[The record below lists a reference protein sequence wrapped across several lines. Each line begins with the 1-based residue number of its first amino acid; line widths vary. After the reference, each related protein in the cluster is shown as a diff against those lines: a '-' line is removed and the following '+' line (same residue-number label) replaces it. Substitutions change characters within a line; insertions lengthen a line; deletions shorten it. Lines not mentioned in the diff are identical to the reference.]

1 MTDRGR
7 RDYLLQVP
15 TRKLH
20 LVLPVVRA
28 VAVMNPL
35 SRRNDRIL
43 HNRGGASGVDMLEE
57 QNYCDAGFRFSGMRE
72 CCCVWDLPPCRI
84 FLSAVGDPRRIRCK
98 QTCPLKS
105 KPIQ

>member
-57 QNYCDAGFRFSGMRE
+57 QNYCDAGFRTY
-72 CCCVWDLPPCRI
+72 CATCHI
-84 FLSAVGDPRRIRCK
+84 SAS
-98 QTCPLKS
+98 QMEFHN
-105 KPIQ
+105 

>member
-57 QNYCDAGFRFSGMRE
+57 QNYCDAGFRW
-72 CCCVWDLPPCRI
+72 VPLAPCR
-84 FLSAVGDPRRIRCK
+84 FLVSGPMEIVMTVIAS
-98 QTCPLKS
+98 TTLAFW
-105 KPIQ
+105 